1 MPLALALLFGYRNS
15 LSVQNTDSRA
25 TFSSVY
31 LFFLLIFMLFCFCF
45 TGLSTPTDTTS
56 VGRHTNNIPPLLPLN
71 TLAMTSANGGE
82 VKGQDSERKMRM
94 LLLAL
99 EGRVVGEAREQ
110 FLDDF
115 KRLCVEDELTARKL
129 NATNRELN
137 EVCATLVRTLPPFS
151 QPYPSP

>member
-1 MPLALALLFGYRNS
+1 
-15 LSVQNTDSRA
+15 
-25 TFSSVY
+25 
-31 LFFLLIFMLFCFCF
+31 MLFYFFF

-56 VGRHTNNIPPLLPLN
+56 VGRPANHIPPLLPLN
-71 TLAMTSANGGE
+71 AVTMTSANGGE

-137 EVCATLVRTLPPFS
+137 EVCTTFPPFS